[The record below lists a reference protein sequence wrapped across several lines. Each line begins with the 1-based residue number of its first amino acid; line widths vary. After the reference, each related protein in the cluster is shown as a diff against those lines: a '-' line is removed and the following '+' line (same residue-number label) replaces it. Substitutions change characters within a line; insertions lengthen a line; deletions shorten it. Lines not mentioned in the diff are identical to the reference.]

1 MVKVFAAEFNK
12 IPPQLLSD
20 DTGAPEDSEI
30 VTVLPS
36 RNTLRKQIWR
46 AGRLVLRHGLKQ
58 VLHQEPGPVNLKYN
72 PYGKPYLVDYPEI
85 FFNLSHSD
93 NWIVCAISDREI
105 GIDVEQIRDISC
117 MPAIVEKM
125 FSPSE
130 RMQVMDLEGFAGLD
144 MFFSVW
150 TLKESFVKYLGRGFS
165 LPFHTFS
172 ISESAG
178 EYQVTWAKKDND
190 CKFQLW
196 DKPPGYKI
204 ALCCEESVLDVA
216 LVILHADAWAAF
228 GKQDFSG

>member
-1 MVKVFAAEFNK
+1 MVRVYAAEFDK
-12 IPPQLLSD
+12 IPLHLLID
-20 DTGAPEDSEI
+20 DTGLPKDSG
-30 VTVLPS
+30 TVFTS
-36 RNTLRKQIWR
+36 KNTLGKQIKR
-46 AGRLVLRHGLKQ
+46 AGRLMLRYSLKQ
-58 VLHQEPGPVNLKYN
+58 VLHQEPGSVNVTYN

-85 FFNLSHSD
+85 FFNLSHSG

-105 GIDVEQIRDISC
+105 GVDVEQIRDIGY

-172 ISESAG
+172 ISKSAG
-178 EYQVTWAKKDND
+178 EYQVTVARKDND
-190 CKFQLW
+190 CMFQLW
-196 DKPPGYKI
+196 DEPPGYKI
-204 ALCCEESVLDVA
+204 ALCCEESVSEAA
-216 LVILHADAWAAF
+216 LVILHADAWAVF
-228 GKQDFSG
+228 GKRDFSG